1 MIGSKFDRDA
11 LHAFARSSF
20 VPHTRRQAVAQCL
33 SVAIERRAY
42 NRDAITPFGL
52 GWKDP
57 QVRYERKLS
66 ANLFGDVADRTVEAF
81 RLAFSLA
88 G

>member
-52 GWKDP
+52 GWK
-57 QVRYERKLS
+57 
-66 ANLFGDVADRTVEAF
+66 VA
-81 RLAFSLA
+81 RLAVKKAKRVRDAKDWVAEFFA
-88 G
+88 DMA